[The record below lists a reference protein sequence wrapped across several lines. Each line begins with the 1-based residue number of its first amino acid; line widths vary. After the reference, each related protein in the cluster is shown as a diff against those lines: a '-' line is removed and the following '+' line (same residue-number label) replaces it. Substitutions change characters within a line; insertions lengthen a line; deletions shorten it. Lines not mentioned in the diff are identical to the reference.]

1 MSIAKDK
8 FGDFVVTFLALLTAF
23 IFNSAFAPLWMRYRL
38 FRARRAFVSG
48 DYDFADAIEALLDQE
63 DFSPLRENFRILLK
77 SNSYE
82 SIKEIFEYHIM
93 TADRLP
99 TLLRILE
106 REHEKLNFSSD
117 EIEFERRQGAS
128 S

>member
-1 MSIAKDK
+1 M
-8 FGDFVVTFLALLTAF
+8 VTFLALLTAF
-23 IFNSAFAPLWMRYRL
+23 ILTLFAPLWMSTDYFAKRP
-38 FRARRAFVSG
+38 SG
-48 DYDFADAIEALLDQE
+48 DYDDFADAIEALLDQE

-77 SNSYE
+77 SNSYIT
-82 SIKEIFEYHIM
+82 IKEIFEHHIM

-117 EIEFERRQGAS
+117 DIQFERRQRAGS
-128 S
+128 